1 MIRVGIT
8 GGIGSG
14 KSMVCQVFEKLGI
27 PVYYADPAARELIER
42 DPVIRHDLTAWL
54 GEDIFSGDSLD
65 RTKLA
70 GIIFSNPEMLEMV
83 NRIVHPRVAVDFE
96 NWCASFWNRHY
107 VIQESAI
114 LFESGAYRFVDRVIL
129 VTAPEQVRIDRVMS
143 RSGMTADRIRA
154 VMKNQF
160 PDNKKAMRSQYI
172 LNNDNKSLLLPG
184 ILEIHSELMQIS

>member
-14 KSMVCQVFEKLGI
+14 KSMVCQVFERLGI
-27 PVYYADPAARELIER
+27 PVYYADPAARELMER
-42 DPVIRHDLTAWL
+42 DPVIRHDLMAWL
-54 GEDIFSGDSLD
+54 GEDIFSGDTLD
-65 RTKLA
+65 RPKLA
-70 GIIFSNPEMLEMV
+70 GIIFSNPEMLETV

-96 NWCASFWNRHY
+96 NWCASFENRHY

-129 VTAPEQVRIDRVMS
+129 VTAPEQVRIDRVTG
-143 RSGMTADRIRA
+143 RAGMTADRIKA
-154 VMKNQF
+154 VMKNQL
-160 PDNKKAMRSQYI
+160 PDNEKAMRSQYI

-184 ILEIHSELMQIS
+184 VLEIHSELMQIS